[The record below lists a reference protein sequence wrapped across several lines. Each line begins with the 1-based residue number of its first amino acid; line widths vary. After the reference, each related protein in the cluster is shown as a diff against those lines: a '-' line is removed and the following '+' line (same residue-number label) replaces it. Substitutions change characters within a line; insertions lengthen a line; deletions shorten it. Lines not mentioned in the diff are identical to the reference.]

1 MTVSGTTARATD
13 DSYLSTRDFDYGVH
27 DEVRA
32 AVQQLRREIAI
43 RIRQAAYSDPNA
55 TRHHNYAYELAAR
68 IAETA

>member
-32 AVQQLRREIAI
+32 AVQATASRNRHPYTAGGLLRPERDAPTQLCLRAGGKDR
-43 RIRQAAYSDPNA
+43 
-55 TRHHNYAYELAAR
+55 R
-68 IAETA
+68 IA